1 VSESAVVVPGDS
13 KGVTVIKEKKRDK
26 KDSVFG
32 KLSTLP
38 VPFLSLLIPLYPLDD
53 RYAVRSISSM
63 IPLSGLKMNPG

>member
-38 VPFLSLLIPLYPLDD
+38 VPFLSLFIPWMTVTPFGVYRP
-53 RYAVRSISSM
+53 
-63 IPLSGLKMNPG
+63 